1 MENDPI
7 IIVGYEILC
16 SVCVCWILRNDFM
29 SQIRQPAVAGLF
41 YPGDKQSLKEDVDQY
56 LEQANYGR
64 DIVPKAIVVPH
75 AGYVYSGPIAASAYK
90 QIIPFKEKIK
100 RVVLLGPSHRVAF
113 TGLAV
118 PESDVFNTPLGNI
131 PIDQEGIQLLAN
143 LPQVIVSDQ
152 AHREEH
158 SLEVQLPF
166 LQEILG
172 KFSLI
177 PIVVGDAERHEVA
190 EVIKRLWGDEHTLIV
205 ISTDLSHYHEYNEA
219 KQLDRATS
227 DAIENLKPDLIGYDD
242 ACGRNGLIGMITV
255 AEEKNLSVDIL
266 DLRNSGDTAG
276 DKNRVVGYGAY
287 VFH

>member
-1 MENDPI
+1 MN
-7 IIVGYEILC
+7 
-16 SVCVCWILRNDFM
+16 
-29 SQIRQPAVAGLF
+29 QIRQPAVAGMF
-41 YPGDKQSLKEDVDQY
+41 YPADKQSLKADIHQY
-56 LEQANYGR
+56 LEQVTNEQK
-64 DIVPKAIVVPH
+64 IIPKAIVVPH
-75 AGYVYSGPIAASAYK
+75 AGYIYSGPIAASVYK
-90 QIIPFKEKIK
+90 QIIPLKDIIN
-100 RVVLLGPSHRVAF
+100 RVILLGPSHRVAF

-131 PIDQEGIQLLAN
+131 PIDQKSIQLLSG

-152 AHREEH
+152 AHRQEH

-172 KFSLI
+172 EFSLI
-177 PIVVGDAERHEVA
+177 PLVVGDADRFEVA
-190 EVIKRLWGDEHTLIV
+190 EVINRLWGDEHTLIV
-205 ISTDLSHYHEYNEA
+205 ISTDLSHFHEYNEA

-227 DAIENLKPDLIGYDD
+227 DAIVNLKPDLIGYDD
-242 ACGRNGLIGMITV
+242 ACGRNGLKGMMTV